1 MLKIYPMKDSEIRRG
16 LHQNFLSNF
25 NLPSES
31 LIVDE
36 LKVCNG
42 NAIMD
47 VAVINGSLIGFEIKS
62 KNDNLSRLTHQMS
75 FYNKVFDFITVVTC
89 KNHLNGVIKTVPS
102 NWGIWLIEKYGPEL
116 KKFETRVATMNED
129 TDAFSIAQFLWKNEI
144 IDLIIKRSLDKKICD
159 KRKWIQWQYL
169 ADSLELQ
176 DLKNEVRYYLKSRT
190 DWKISTDIS
199 I

>member
-1 MLKIYPMKDSEIRRG
+1 MKDFEIRKS
-16 LHQNFLSNF
+16 LHQDFLSDYNH
-25 NLPSES
+25 LSES

-47 VAVINGSLIGFEIKS
+47 VAVIDGSLIGFEIKS
-62 KNDNLSRLTHQMS
+62 AYDNLSRLTNQMS

-89 KNHLNGVIKTVPS
+89 KNHLKGVINTVPKK
-102 NWGIWLIEKYGPEL
+102 WGIWVVEKEGNEL
-116 KKFETRVATMNED
+116 KKFETRIATVNED
-129 TDAFSIAQFLWKNEI
+129 TDAFSTAQFLWKTEI
-144 IDLIIKRSLDKKICD
+144 IDLIVKRSLDKKICN

-176 DLKNEVRYYLKSRT
+176 DLKNEVRFYLKSRN
-190 DWKISTDIS
+190 DWKTSTEISL
-199 I
+199 

>member
-1 MLKIYPMKDSEIRRG
+1 MKDFEIRRS
-16 LHQNFLSNF
+16 LHQNFLSDF
-25 NLPSES
+25 QHPSES

-62 KNDNLSRLTHQMS
+62 SDDNLSRLTNQIS
-75 FYNKVFDFITVVTC
+75 FYNKVFDFVTIVTC
-89 KNHLNGVIKTVPS
+89 NNHLKGVIKTVPKK
-102 NWGIWLIEKYGPEL
+102 WGIWIVEKEGVEL
-116 KKFETRVATMNED
+116 KKFEARTPTWNED
-129 TDAFSIAQFLWKNEI
+129 TDAFSIAQFLWKTEI
-144 IDLIIKRSLDKKICD
+144 FDLIVKRNLDKKICN

-176 DLKNEVRYYLKSRT
+176 DLKNEVRFYLKSRN
-190 DWKISTDIS
+190 DWKILTEIS
-199 I
+199 IQ